1 MTVEAIAIATAIF
14 EANGLSAEGM
24 RAVGSGE
31 SFLCV
36 GTGDF
41 VVLLARQ
48 SSPTAFDKVRV
59 TKACTD
65 LARANGV
72 RAPQV
77 HEIGHTPVVFA
88 LCDAV
93 RASIVDEDDPA
104 ARLPVYEDLGVQLAA
119 LHAVPIAGAGPLRV
133 VGDELRGSHSSWR
146 AYCEWFADELIP
158 DAPMAGNPLERVRAF
173 DVLNQREWRV
183 FRNLVLAHGNQ
194 REVVLCHY
202 DNRIP
207 NLLRAENG
215 VWIVDWD
222 LARAAPRSHELI
234 KIYERPPP
242 HATNEAHA
250 VLAGCGVP
258 PTSYEDMIRDA
269 HVGLAMDLIALSVEW
284 VEIPA
289 YHERIPGLLS
299 AVRRIALQSERSR
312 PRLDR

>member
-65 LARANGV
+65 LARAKGV

-77 HEIGHTPVVFA
+77 HQIGHTPAVFA

-93 RASIVDEDDPA
+93 RASIVDRDDPA

-119 LHAVPIAGAGPLRV
+119 LHAVPISGAGPLRV
-133 VGDELRGSHSSWR
+133 VDDELRGSHSSWL
-146 AYCEWFADELIP
+146 AYCEWFAEELIP
-158 DAPMAGNPLERVRAF
+158 DTPMAGSPLERLRAF
-173 DVLNQREWRV
+173 EVLSQREWRA
-183 FRNLVLAHGNQ
+183 FRNLVLDHGDQ
-194 REVVLCHY
+194 SKVVLCHY

-207 NLLRAENG
+207 NLPRGQDG
-215 VWIVDWD
+215 VWVLDWD
-222 LARAAPRSHELI
+222 LARAAPLGHELI
-234 KIYERPPP
+234 KVYERPPP

-250 VLAGCGVP
+250 ILAGCGVP
-258 PTSYEDMIRDA
+258 QMCYEDMIRDA
-269 HVGLAMDLIALSVEW
+269 HIGLAMDLVELSVEW
-284 VEIPA
+284 VDIPA
-289 YHERIPGLLS
+289 HHEHIAGLLS
-299 AVRRIALQSERSR
+299 AVRRISLEYG
-312 PRLDR
+312 LG